1 MTIKS
6 NSATCD
12 DCGDMGDVQREE
24 HLDRSVCEVCYED
37 YCAERFCYECESWN
51 SYIINAWIR
60 RDSLSPM
67 MRFSMALIGRHQTAC
82 AVFAWSAT
90 MSGRTAESS

>member
-51 SYIINAWIR
+51 SYIINAVDQKGFPVSHDEILDGVDWQAPDGVR
-60 RDSLSPM
+60 RVCVECNNEW
-67 MRFSMALIGRHQTAC
+67 TYC
-82 AVFAWSAT
+82 
-90 MSGRTAESS
+90 